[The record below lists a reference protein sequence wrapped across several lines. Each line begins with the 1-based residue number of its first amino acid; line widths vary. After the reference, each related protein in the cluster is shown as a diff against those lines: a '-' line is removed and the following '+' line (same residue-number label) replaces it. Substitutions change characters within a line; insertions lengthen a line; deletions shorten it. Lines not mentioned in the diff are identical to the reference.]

1 MKQMT
6 LIEMDGFLKGKR
18 IPRDLKVNETNA
30 EYLVRK
36 FGELESKI
44 ALLEVQLKLSEA
56 AERAWESSMMQAC
69 GEDGPKSVADKFAE
83 LEAKCAALATD
94 NEKAMEAMRQADAA
108 VKLAHEKFS
117 ALAAESAMLKQRTQ
131 QLIDIISNTDNN
143 YCMCGSAMK
152 NHVHGGCGYPTGM
165 FDYYYNQ
172 WLDSD
177 NKTPA
182 TDAFLAEV
190 RAQGVTEYSSKRGFS
205 FQHGSI
211 HAHFGTGDV
220 MVGSVTF
227 ENGDAGINFA
237 PVREK
242 TGGVGTHYEWTKGK
256 TAEQVDSVFV
266 IASSNA
272 EGLEVIR
279 DKLSEAIAQL
289 RKGVQS

>member
-6 LIEMDGFLKGKR
+6 LIEMDGFLKGKC

-172 WLDSD
+172 WLESD
-177 NKTPA
+177 NKTQA

-190 RAQGVTEYSSKRGFS
+190 RAHDLNAFIRHHSAELD
-205 FQHGSI
+205 
-211 HAHFGTGDV
+211 AHIKNGGEQFDEK
-220 MVGSVTF
+220 SV
-227 ENGDAGINFA
+227 
-237 PVREK
+237 R
-242 TGGVGTHYEWTKGK
+242 
-256 TAEQVDSVFV
+256 
-266 IASSNA
+266 
-272 EGLEVIR
+272 IR
-279 DKLSEAIAQL
+279 DIIVSARLFREQIRKEAAQ
-289 RKGVQS
+289 